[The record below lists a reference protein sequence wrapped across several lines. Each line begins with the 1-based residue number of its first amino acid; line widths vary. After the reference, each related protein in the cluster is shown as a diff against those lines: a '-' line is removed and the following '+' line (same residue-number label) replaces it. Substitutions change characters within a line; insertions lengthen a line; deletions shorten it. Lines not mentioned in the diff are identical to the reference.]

1 MTDREFLAWIH
12 ERLELVHHEDPHMDY
27 MHALRAIV
35 LATPPDRRTVNT
47 GSGNNSADMRE
58 RMANIPAERRDASE
72 RTPPA
77 DGSVN
82 E

>member
-12 ERLELVHHEDPHMDY
+12 ERLEHVHHENPHVDY

-35 LATPPDRRTVNT
+35 LATPPDRRTVNR

-58 RMANIPAERRDASE
+58 RMPNVSNDVSEGSAAE
-72 RTPPA
+72 
-77 DGSVN
+77 
-82 E
+82 